1 MSTTAGAPATL
12 SAAHLNDYARDG
24 YTVVRGLLSK
34 QEVETL
40 IAHYMKLHEDG
51 FDHGEEIEA
60 RLIEGDP
67 LRQWPRLMHPHKR
80 DETTMRY
87 LLDPRI
93 GQVLRTLLQDEP
105 LAAQSMFY
113 YKPPGARGH
122 ALHQD
127 QYFLR
132 VEPGTCLAAWIALD
146 RADVENGGMRLVP
159 GMGDLPLLCV
169 KPADLSQSWAQI
181 TVPLPE
187 DAQAVELELEPG
199 DVLFFN
205 GWAPHGSRPNTS
217 QDRFRRSLIFHYV
230 PAGARQVS
238 GWYQPMLDFQ
248 GAPVTRDVSP
258 QGGPCGVWKEDDGKL
273 NLTILD
279 PDFEQPV
286 KEHE

>member
-1 MSTTAGAPATL
+1 MSTIPLSGPILSPAHQSGYAKNGFTVARSL
-12 SAAHLNDYARDG
+12 LNRE
-24 YTVVRGLLSK
+24 
-34 QEVETL
+34 EVDAL
-40 IAHYMKLHEDG
+40 ISHYMKLHEQG
-51 FDHGEEIEA
+51 FDNGEEIEA

-80 DETTMRY
+80 DETTLRY

-93 GQVLRTLLQDEP
+93 KSALRELMQDEP

-132 VEPGTCLAAWIALD
+132 VEPGTCVAAWIALD
-146 RADVENGGMRLVP
+146 KADQENGGMRLVP

-217 QDRFRRSLIFHYV
+217 RDRFRRSLIFHYV
-230 PAGARQVS
+230 PSGARQVS

-248 GAPVTRDVSP
+248 GKPVSREVSP
-258 QGGPCGVWKEDDGKL
+258 RGGPCGVWKEEDGKL